1 MTAPD
6 NDRDSLLAEFRRL
19 STVEGVLSDI
29 DAAAWESME
38 HRDFADSTAEI
49 AKLDQIRSARTTV
62 RDETSRARNRYLD
75 DFYGKDGADELRA
88 EVQAQLRTRGVR
100 RSR

>member
-6 NDRDSLLAEFRRL
+6 SDRDGLLAEFRRL
-19 STVEGVLSDI
+19 SMVEGVLSDI

-38 HRDFADSTAEI
+38 RKDFADSTAEV
-49 AKLDQIRSARTTV
+49 AKLDQIRSARRAV
-62 RDETSRARNRYLD
+62 HEETDRARNRYLD
-75 DFYGKDGADELRA
+75 CFYGKDGADELRA
-88 EVQAQLRTRGVR
+88 EVQAQLRTRGIR